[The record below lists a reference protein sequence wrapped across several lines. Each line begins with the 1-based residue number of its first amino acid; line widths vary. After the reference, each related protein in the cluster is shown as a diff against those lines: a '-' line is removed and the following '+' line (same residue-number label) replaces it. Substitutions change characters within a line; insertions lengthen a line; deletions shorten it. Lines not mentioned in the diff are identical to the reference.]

1 MPTSATPR
9 AAKSAKRENA
19 VGPFAASLIHLLFIL
34 FSLACII
41 PVILVVIVSFT
52 SESSVVE
59 HGYRFWTQEW
69 SVQAYHFLFKD
80 SSTVVRAYV
89 ISILLTLAGTLIN
102 ILIMGLYAYPLSR
115 RDLPYRHIFTFL
127 LVFVML
133 FNGGTVAKYMIFTK
147 VLDLKDTYAAL
158 LLPLLML
165 PFYVIV
171 MRTFFQTTIHPA
183 IIESAKID
191 GAGEL
196 RIFARIIAPLS
207 LPVFATVALFSTI
220 NYWNDWFNALLFIDD
235 SRKLPLQYLMI
246 KVMNDV
252 QFIKERMDP
261 AAAVHLN
268 LADMPGETLR
278 MAMVAVGIGPVI
290 FAYPF
295 FQRYFIQG
303 LTVGS
308 VKG

>member
-1 MPTSATPR
+1 MPKTAR
-9 AAKSAKRENA
+9 RENK
-19 VGPFAASLIHLLFIL
+19 VGPVAAFFIHLLFI
-34 FSLACII
+34 AICAAAVI
-41 PVILVVIVSFT
+41 PLILVIVVSFST
-52 SESSVVE
+52 ESSIIN
-59 HGYRFWTQEW
+59 HGYLFWPKEW
-69 SVQAYHFLFKD
+69 SASAYGFLFKD
-80 SSTVVRAYV
+80 ASTVFRAYGV
-89 ISILLTLAGTLIN
+89 SIALTVTGTVLN

-115 RDLPYRHIFTFL
+115 RDLPYRHVFTFL

-133 FNGGTVAKYMIFTK
+133 FNGGTVTKYLVFSRI
-147 VLDLKDTYAAL
+147 LGLKDSYLAL

-183 IIESAKID
+183 ILESAKID

-196 RIFARIIAPLS
+196 KIFARIIVPLS

-220 NYWNDWFNALLFIDD
+220 NYWNDWFNALLFID
-235 SRKLPLQYLMI
+235 SPGKLPLQYLMI
-246 KVMNDV
+246 KVMNNA

-261 AAAVHLN
+261 AMQAN
-268 LADMPGETLR
+268 LKLSDLPGETLR
-278 MAMVAVGIGPVI
+278 MAMVVVGIGPIVL
-290 FAYPF
+290 AYPF
-295 FQRYFIQG
+295 FQRFFIQG